1 VPSLGHVFSRGKCGK
16 GGESKSQNVHQLN
29 RLRCETGVV
38 VMMVVAVVVAVV
50 DNHHDLRLHH
60 IRNCEAEDENQS

>member
-1 VPSLGHVFSRGKCGK
+1 
-16 GGESKSQNVHQLN
+16 
-29 RLRCETGVV
+29 
-38 VMMVVAVVVAVV
+38 VV

>member
-1 VPSLGHVFSRGKCGK
+1 VPPPGRVLSREKYGK

-38 VMMVVAVVVAVV
+38 VMMVVAVV
-50 DNHHDLRLHH
+50 DNHHDLRLRR
-60 IRNCEAEDENQS
+60 IRNCEAEDENQF